1 MKSTV
6 NQERKL
12 NMNEYENLCTSELRK
27 LIRERGIGSVLA
39 LSSANKD
46 TCIRLLKGELTWDAF
61 LASQGASTCNHAA
74 AAGNA
79 GNEGA
84 ISQIAAG
91 LAALMPQQ
99 KVDMDEV
106 RKLAVDAGHDAA
118 IHAVE
123 DVVKA
128 ELDARLAPVKVVV
141 EDRKAGETR
150 DLGVV
155 HRRFPLLLQ
164 MCQAR
169 DKDGYVPPIYLYG
182 PAGTGKTTT
191 ARKIA
196 EALGLDFHYNGA
208 IGNAYELSGFIDAG
222 GHFQETP
229 FYKAYAH
236 GGVYLFDELDSSMP
250 GAVLAFNAALA
261 NGHAAFPVGN
271 VNRHHDCI
279 ILAAGNTCMRGD
291 GNMAGFQRIKQ
302 DAAFRDRFTYL
313 EWPIDEALE
322 SSMAAAY
329 GDEWGWLDMVRR
341 YRRNAERAGI
351 KDFEVTPRAVDRGL
365 AMLKAGVDLHEVI
378 ESCVRKGLNA
388 DAWKKVEG

>member
-1 MKSTV
+1 MEEFEK
-6 NQERKL
+6 
-12 NMNEYENLCTSELRK
+12 MGTSELRK
-27 LIRERGIGSVLA
+27 LIRERGIGSGLA
-39 LSSANKD
+39 LSSANKE
-46 TCIRLLKGELTWDAF
+46 TCFRLLKGEITWDAF
-61 LASQGASTCNHAA
+61 LASQGASTCNHNGS
-74 AAGNA
+74 AGNA
-79 GNEGA
+79 GTPGAEGA
-84 ISQIAAG
+84 MAQIATG
-91 LAALMPQQ
+91 LAALMPAQ
-99 KVDMDEV
+99 KVDMEEV
-106 RKLAVDAGHDAA
+106 REIARDAA
-118 IHAVE
+118 NMAVY
-123 DVVKA
+123 DTVRR
-128 ELDARLAPVKVVV
+128 ELDERLAPVKVVV
-141 EDRKAGETR
+141 EDRKLNVER
-150 DLGVV
+150 NLGVV
-155 HRRFPLLLQ
+155 HKRFPLLLQ

-169 DKDGYVPPIYLYG
+169 DKDGFVPPIYLYG

-191 ARKIA
+191 AKKIA
-196 EALGLDFHYNGA
+196 EALGLEFHYNGA

-222 GHFQETP
+222 GRYQETP
-229 FYKAYAH
+229 FFKAYSR

-271 VNRHHDCI
+271 VPRHKDCI

-378 ESCVRKGLNA
+378 EMCVRKGLNA
-388 DAWKKVEG
+388 DAWRKVEG

>member
-1 MKSTV
+1 M
-6 NQERKL
+6 ED
-12 NMNEYENLCTSELRK
+12 YESMGTSELRK
-27 LIRERGIGSVLA
+27 LIRERGIGAGLA
-39 LSSANKD
+39 LSGANKAD
-46 TCIRLLKGELTWDAF
+46 CISLLKGEMTWADFQAKKATPSF
-61 LASQGASTCNHAA
+61 SSPSGASTCQHTG
-74 AAGNA
+74 GNSDA
-79 GNEGA
+79 MA
-84 ISQIAAG
+84 QIAAG
-91 LAALMPQQ
+91 LAALVPQQ
-99 KVDMDEV
+99 KVDMEEV

-128 ELDARLAPVKVVV
+128 ELDSRLAPTRVIV
-141 EDRKAGETR
+141 EDRKNNCEKNV
-150 DLGVV
+150 GVV
-155 HRRFPLLLQ
+155 HKRFPLLLA

-222 GHFQETP
+222 GRFQETE
-229 FYKAYAH
+229 FYKAYAN

-271 VNRHHDCI
+271 VKRHRDCI

-322 SSMAAAY
+322 ASMAAAY
-329 GDEWGWLDMVRR
+329 GDTWGWLDMVRR

-365 AMLKAGVDLHEVI
+365 AMLKAGIEIHDVI
-378 ESCVRKGLNA
+378 EMCVRKGLNA

>member
-1 MKSTV
+1 MS
-6 NQERKL
+6 
-12 NMNEYENLCTSELRK
+12 EYENMGTTELRA
-27 LIRERGIGSVLA
+27 LIRDRGIGSGVI
-39 LSSANKD
+39 LSTAKKSECVAMLEGTLTFEDFCKSKD
-46 TCIRLLKGELTWDAF
+46 KSSLPFSPA
-61 LASQGASTCNHAA
+61 GASTCNHENV
-74 AAGNA
+74 AGTA
-79 GNEGA
+79 GTEGA
-84 ISQIAAG
+84 MAQIAAG
-91 LAALMPQQ
+91 LAALMPAQ
-99 KVDMDEV
+99 KVDMEEV
-106 RKLAVDAGHDAA
+106 RTLARDAA
-118 IHAVE
+118 TNAVE
-123 DVVKA
+123 DVVRA

-141 EDRKAGETR
+141 EDRKLNVER
-150 DLGVV
+150 NLGVV
-155 HRRFPLLLQ
+155 HKRFPLLLQ

-169 DKDGYVPPIYLYG
+169 DKDGFVPPIYLYG

-191 ARKIA
+191 AKKIA

-222 GHFQETP
+222 GRYQETP
-229 FYKAYAH
+229 FYKAYSK

-261 NGHAAFPVGN
+261 NGHVAFPIGN
-271 VNRHHDCI
+271 VPRHRDCI

-365 AMLKAGVDLHEVI
+365 AMLKAGVALADVI
-378 ESCVRKGLNA
+378 AMCVRKGLNA

>member
-1 MKSTV
+1 M
-6 NQERKL
+6 ERD
-12 NMNEYENLCTSELRK
+12 NYESMGTSELRK
-27 LIRERGIGSVLA
+27 LIRERGLGSGLA
-39 LSSANKD
+39 LSSANKNE
-46 TCIRLLKGELTWDAF
+46 CISLLRGETSWRDYEAVK
-61 LASQGASTCNHAA
+61 AAGADCQAK
-74 AAGNA
+74 AGNA

-123 DVVKA
+123 YVVRA

-141 EDRKAGETR
+141 EDRKLNVER
-150 DLGVV
+150 NLGVV
-155 HRRFPLLLQ
+155 HKRFPLLLQ

-261 NGHAAFPVGN
+261 NGHAAFPIGN
-271 VNRHHDCI
+271 VSRHHDCI

-322 SSMAAAY
+322 ASMAAAY

-341 YRRNAERAGI
+341 FRRNAERAGI

-365 AMLKAGVDLHEVI
+365 TMLKAGIDLHDVI
-378 ESCVRKGLNA
+378 EMCVRKGLNA
-388 DAWKKVEG
+388 DAWQKVEG

>member
-1 MKSTV
+1 MEEFEK
-6 NQERKL
+6 
-12 NMNEYENLCTSELRK
+12 MGTSELRK
-27 LIRERGIGSVLA
+27 LIRERGIGSGLA
-39 LSSANKD
+39 LSSANKE
-46 TCIRLLKGELTWDAF
+46 TCFRLLKGEITWDAF
-61 LASQGASTCNHAA
+61 LASQGASTCNHNGS
-74 AAGNA
+74 AGNA
-79 GNEGA
+79 GTPGAEGA
-84 ISQIAAG
+84 MAQIATG
-91 LAALMPQQ
+91 LAALMPAQ
-99 KVDMDEV
+99 KVDMEEV
-106 RKLAVDAGHDAA
+106 REIARDAA
-118 IHAVE
+118 NMAVY
-123 DVVKA
+123 DTVRR
-128 ELDARLAPVKVVV
+128 ELDERLAPVKVVV
-141 EDRKAGETR
+141 EDRKLNVER
-150 DLGVV
+150 NLGVV
-155 HRRFPLLLQ
+155 HKRFPLLLQ

-169 DKDGYVPPIYLYG
+169 DKDGFVPPIYLYG

-191 ARKIA
+191 AKKIA
-196 EALGLDFHYNGA
+196 EALGLEFHYNGA

-222 GHFQETP
+222 GRYQETP
-229 FYKAYAH
+229 FFKAYSR

-271 VNRHHDCI
+271 VPRHRDCI

-291 GNMAGFQRIKQ
+291 GNMSGFQRIKQ

-378 ESCVRKGLNA
+378 EMCVRKGLNA
-388 DAWKKVEG
+388 DAWRKVEG

>member
-1 MKSTV
+1 
-6 NQERKL
+6 
-12 NMNEYENLCTSELRK
+12 MNEYEKLGTSELRK
-27 LIRERGIGSVLA
+27 LIRERGIGSGLA
-39 LSSANKD
+39 LSSANKE
-46 TCIRLLKGELTWDAF
+46 TCIRLLKGELTWADF
-61 LASQGASTCNHAA
+61 VSSQGASTCNHEG
-74 AAGNA
+74 AAGTA
-79 GNEGA
+79 GTEGA
-84 ISQIAAG
+84 MAQIAAG
-91 LAALMPQQ
+91 LAALMPAQ
-99 KVDMDEV
+99 KVDMEEV
-106 RKLAVDAGHDAA
+106 RTLARDAA
-118 IHAVE
+118 TNAVE
-123 DVVKA
+123 DVVRA
-128 ELDARLAPVKVVV
+128 ELDARLAPVRVVV
-141 EDRKAGETR
+141 EDRKLNVEKN
-150 DLGVV
+150 LGVV
-155 HRRFPLLLQ
+155 HKRFPLLLQ

-169 DKDGYVPPIYLYG
+169 DKDGFVPPIYLYG

-196 EALGLDFHYNGA
+196 EALGLDFYYNGA

-222 GHFQETP
+222 GRYQETP
-229 FYKAYAH
+229 FYKAYSK

-261 NGHAAFPVGN
+261 NGHAAFPIGN
-271 VNRHHDCI
+271 VPRHRDCI

-329 GDEWGWLDMVRR
+329 GDEWDWLSLVRR

-365 AMLKAGVDLHEVI
+365 AMLKAGVELRDVI
-378 ESCVRKGLNA
+378 EMCVRKGLNA

>member
-1 MKSTV
+1 MD
-6 NQERKL
+6 N
-12 NMNEYENLCTSELRK
+12 YEQMGTAELRK
-27 LIRERGIGSVLA
+27 LIRERGLGSGLA
-39 LSSANKD
+39 LSSANKNE
-46 TCIRLLKGELTWDAF
+46 CMALLRGEISWRDYETGKSAKSDCQAI
-61 LASQGASTCNHAA
+61 
-74 AAGNA
+74 AGNSDA
-79 GNEGA
+79 MA
-84 ISQIAAG
+84 QIAAG

-99 KVDMDEV
+99 KVDMEEV

-118 IHAVE
+118 INAVT

-128 ELDARLAPVKVVV
+128 ELDSRLAPTRVVV
-141 EDRKAGETR
+141 EDRKLNVEKNV
-150 DLGVV
+150 GVV
-155 HRRFPLLLQ
+155 HKRFPLLLQ

-222 GHFQETP
+222 GRFQETE
-229 FYKAYAH
+229 FYKAYAN

-261 NGHAAFPVGN
+261 NGHAAFPIGN
-271 VNRHHDCI
+271 VPRHRDCI

-291 GNMAGFQRIKQ
+291 GNMSGFQRIKQ

-322 SSMAAAY
+322 ASMAAAY

-365 AMLKAGVDLHEVI
+365 AMLKAGIDIHDVVDM
-378 ESCVRKGLNA
+378 CVRKGLNA

>member
-1 MKSTV
+1 MEEFEK
-6 NQERKL
+6 
-12 NMNEYENLCTSELRK
+12 MGTSELRK
-27 LIRERGIGSVLA
+27 LIRERGIGSGLA
-39 LSSANKD
+39 LSSANKE
-46 TCIRLLKGELTWDAF
+46 TCFRLLKGEITWDAF
-61 LASQGASTCNHAA
+61 LASQGASTCNHNGS
-74 AAGNA
+74 AGNA
-79 GNEGA
+79 GTPGAEGA
-84 ISQIAAG
+84 MAQIATG
-91 LAALMPQQ
+91 LAALMPAQ
-99 KVDMDEV
+99 KVDMEEV
-106 RKLAVDAGHDAA
+106 REIARDAA
-118 IHAVE
+118 NMAVY
-123 DVVKA
+123 DTVRR
-128 ELDARLAPVKVVV
+128 ELDERLAPVKVVV
-141 EDRKAGETR
+141 EDRKLNVER
-150 DLGVV
+150 NLGVV
-155 HRRFPLLLQ
+155 HKRFPLLLQ

-169 DKDGYVPPIYLYG
+169 DKDGFVPPIYLYG

-191 ARKIA
+191 AKKIA
-196 EALGLDFHYNGA
+196 EALGLEFHYNGA

-222 GHFQETP
+222 GRYQETP
-229 FYKAYAH
+229 FFKAYSR

-271 VNRHHDCI
+271 VPRHKDCI

>member
-1 MKSTV
+1 MD
-6 NQERKL
+6 ND
-12 NMNEYENLCTSELRK
+12 NYEQMGTSELRK
-27 LIRERGIGSVLA
+27 LIRERGLGSGLA
-39 LSSANKD
+39 LSSANKSE
-46 TCIRLLKGELTWDAF
+46 CISLLRGETSWRDYEA
-61 LASQGASTCNHAA
+61 ARAAGADCQAK
-74 AAGNA
+74 AGNA
-79 GNEGA
+79 GTPGAEGA
-84 ISQIAAG
+84 MAQIAAG
-91 LAALMPQQ
+91 LAALMPAQ

-106 RKLAVDAGHDAA
+106 REIARDAA
-118 IHAVE
+118 NLAVE
-123 DVVKA
+123 DTVRR
-128 ELDARLAPVKVVV
+128 ELDERLAPMKVVV
-141 EDRKAGETR
+141 EDRKLNCER
-150 DLGVV
+150 NLGVV
-155 HRRFPLLLQ
+155 HKRFPLLLQ

-169 DKDGYVPPIYLYG
+169 DKDGFVPPIYLYG

-222 GHFQETP
+222 GRYQETP
-229 FYKAYAH
+229 FFKAYSR

-271 VNRHHDCI
+271 VPRHKDCI

-291 GNMAGFQRIKQ
+291 GNMAGFQRMKQ

-322 SSMAAAY
+322 ASMAAAY

-341 YRRNAERAGI
+341 FRRNAARAGI

-365 AMLKAGVDLHEVI
+365 AMLKAGIDLHDVVEM
-378 ESCVRKGLNA
+378 CVRKGLNA
-388 DAWKKVEG
+388 DAWQKVEG

>member
-1 MKSTV
+1 
-6 NQERKL
+6 
-12 NMNEYENLCTSELRK
+12 MNEYESMGTGELRK
-27 LIRERGIGSVLA
+27 LIRERGIGSGLA
-39 LSSANKD
+39 LSSASKAE
-46 TCIRLLKGELTWDAF
+46 CVALLDGTITWAEFQARKASSAF
-61 LASQGASTCNHAA
+61 SSPSSASTCQQS
-74 AAGNA
+74 AGTGDA
-79 GNEGA
+79 EGA
-84 ISQIAAG
+84 MAQIAAG
-91 LAALMPQQ
+91 LAALMPAQ
-99 KVDMDEV
+99 KVDMEEV
-106 RKLAVDAGHDAA
+106 RKLAVEAGHDSAVN
-118 IHAVE
+118 AVE
-123 DVVKA
+123 SIVKA
-128 ELDARLAPVKVVV
+128 ELDSRLAPTRVVV
-141 EDRKAGETR
+141 EDRKLNVEKNV
-150 DLGVV
+150 GVV
-155 HRRFPLLLQ
+155 HKRFPLLLQ

-191 ARKIA
+191 AKKIA

-222 GHFQETP
+222 GRFQETEC
-229 FYKAYAH
+229 YKAYAN

-261 NGHAAFPVGN
+261 NGHAAFPIGN
-271 VNRHHDCI
+271 VKRHKDCI

-291 GNMAGFQRIKQ
+291 GNMSGFQRIKQ

-322 SSMAAAY
+322 ASMAAAY

-365 AMLKAGVDLHEVI
+365 AMLKAGIDLHDVVDM
-378 ESCVRKGLNA
+378 CVRKGLNA

>member
-1 MKSTV
+1 
-6 NQERKL
+6 
-12 NMNEYENLCTSELRK
+12 MNEYESMGTGELRK
-27 LIRERGIGSVLA
+27 LIRERGIGSGLA
-39 LSSANKD
+39 LSSASKAD
-46 TCIRLLKGELTWDAF
+46 CVALLDGTLTWADFQARKASSAF
-61 LASQGASTCNHAA
+61 SSPSGASTCQHDAST
-74 AAGNA
+74 
-79 GNEGA
+79 NEGA
-84 ISQIAAG
+84 MAQIAAG
-91 LAALMPQQ
+91 LAALMPAQ
-99 KVDMDEV
+99 KVDMEEV

-118 IHAVE
+118 INAVT

-128 ELDARLAPVKVVV
+128 ELDSRLAPTRVVV
-141 EDRKAGETR
+141 EDRKLNVEKNV
-150 DLGVV
+150 GVV
-155 HRRFPLLLQ
+155 HKRFPLLLQ

-222 GHFQETP
+222 GRFQETE
-229 FYKAYAH
+229 FYKAYAT

-261 NGHAAFPVGN
+261 NGHAAFPIGN
-271 VNRHHDCI
+271 VARHRDCI

-291 GNMAGFQRIKQ
+291 GNMSGFQRIKQ

-322 SSMAAAY
+322 ASMAAAY
-329 GDEWGWLDMVRR
+329 GDEWGWLEMVRR

-365 AMLKAGVDLHEVI
+365 AMLKAGIDIHDVVDM
-378 ESCVRKGLNA
+378 CVRKGLNA

>member
-1 MKSTV
+1 
-6 NQERKL
+6 
-12 NMNEYENLCTSELRK
+12 MNEYEKMGTGELRK
-27 LIRERGIGSVLA
+27 LIRERGIGSGLA
-39 LSSANKD
+39 LSSASKAE
-46 TCIRLLKGELTWDAF
+46 CVALLDGTITWAEF
-61 LASQGASTCNHAA
+61 QARKSGGASFSAPSDSTCQHAA
-74 AAGNA
+74 GTN
-79 GNEGA
+79 NEGA
-84 ISQIAAG
+84 MAQIAAG
-91 LAALMPQQ
+91 LAALMPTQ
-99 KVDMDEV
+99 KIDMEEV

-123 DVVKA
+123 DVVRA
-128 ELDARLAPVKVVV
+128 ELDSRLAPTKVVV
-141 EDRKAGETR
+141 EKRETGEVKNM
-150 DLGVV
+150 GVV
-155 HRRFPLLLQ
+155 HKRFPLLLA

-191 ARKIA
+191 AKKIA
-196 EALGLDFHYNGA
+196 EALGLEFHYNGA

-222 GHFQETP
+222 GRFQETE
-229 FYKAYAH
+229 FYKAYAN

-271 VNRHHDCI
+271 VKRHKDCI

-322 SSMAAAY
+322 ASMAAAY

-365 AMLKAGVDLHEVI
+365 AMLKAGIELHDVVEM
-378 ESCVRKGLNA
+378 CVRKGLNA

>member
-1 MKSTV
+1 MEEFEK
-6 NQERKL
+6 
-12 NMNEYENLCTSELRK
+12 MGTSELRK
-27 LIRERGIGSVLA
+27 LIRERGIGSGLA
-39 LSSANKD
+39 LSSANKE
-46 TCIRLLKGELTWDAF
+46 TCFRLLKGEITWDAF
-61 LASQGASTCNHAA
+61 LASQGASTCNHNGS
-74 AAGNA
+74 AGNA
-79 GNEGA
+79 GTPGAEGA
-84 ISQIAAG
+84 RAQIATG
-91 LAALMPQQ
+91 LAALMPAQ
-99 KVDMDEV
+99 KVDMEEV
-106 RKLAVDAGHDAA
+106 REIARDAA
-118 IHAVE
+118 NMAVY
-123 DVVKA
+123 DTVRR
-128 ELDARLAPVKVVV
+128 ELDERLAPVKVVV
-141 EDRKAGETR
+141 EDRKLNVER
-150 DLGVV
+150 NLGVV
-155 HRRFPLLLQ
+155 HKRFPLLLQ

-169 DKDGYVPPIYLYG
+169 DKDGFVPPIYLYG

-191 ARKIA
+191 AKKIA
-196 EALGLDFHYNGA
+196 EALGLEFHYNGA

-222 GHFQETP
+222 GRYQETP
-229 FYKAYAH
+229 FFKAYSR

-271 VNRHHDCI
+271 VPRHKDCI

-378 ESCVRKGLNA
+378 EMCVRKGLNA
-388 DAWKKVEG
+388 DAWRKVEG

>member
-1 MKSTV
+1 
-6 NQERKL
+6 
-12 NMNEYENLCTSELRK
+12 MNEYEKLGTSELRK
-27 LIRERGIGSVLA
+27 LIRERGIGSGLA
-39 LSSANKD
+39 LSSASKAE
-46 TCIRLLKGELTWDAF
+46 CVALLDGSMTWADFQARKAAPSF
-61 LASQGASTCNHAA
+61 SAPQGASTCNHEG
-74 AAGNA
+74 AAGTA
-79 GNEGA
+79 GTEGA
-84 ISQIAAG
+84 MAQIAAG
-91 LAALMPQQ
+91 LAALMPAQ
-99 KVDMDEV
+99 KVDMEEV

-118 IHAVE
+118 INAVE
-123 DVVKA
+123 SVVKA
-128 ELDARLAPVKVVV
+128 ELDARLAPTRVVV
-141 EDRKAGETR
+141 EDRKLNVEK

-155 HRRFPLLLQ
+155 HKRFPLLLQ

-169 DKDGYVPPIYLYG
+169 DKDGFVPPIYLYG

-196 EALGLDFHYNGA
+196 EALGLEFYYNGA

-222 GHFQETP
+222 GRYQETP
-229 FYKAYAH
+229 FYKAYSK

-261 NGHAAFPVGN
+261 NGHAAFPIGN
-271 VNRHHDCI
+271 VPRHRDCI

-329 GDEWGWLDMVRR
+329 GDEWDWLSLVRR

-365 AMLKAGVDLHEVI
+365 AMLKAGVELRDVI
-378 ESCVRKGLNA
+378 EMCVRKGLNA

>member
-1 MKSTV
+1 
-6 NQERKL
+6 
-12 NMNEYENLCTSELRK
+12 MNEYEKLGTSELRK
-27 LIRERGIGSVLA
+27 LIRERGIGSGLA
-39 LSSANKD
+39 LSSANKE
-46 TCIRLLKGELTWDAF
+46 TCIRLLKGELAWSDF
-61 LASQGASTCNHAA
+61 VSSQGASTCNH
-74 AAGNA
+74 
-79 GNEGA
+79 EGA
-84 ISQIAAG
+84 TGTAGTEGAMAQIAAG
-91 LAALMPQQ
+91 LAALMPAQ
-99 KVDMDEV
+99 KVDMEEV
-106 RKLAVDAGHDAA
+106 RTLARDAA
-118 IHAVE
+118 TNAVE
-123 DVVKA
+123 DVVRA
-128 ELDARLAPVKVVV
+128 ELDARLAPVRVVV
-141 EDRKAGETR
+141 EDRKLNVEKN
-150 DLGVV
+150 LGVV
-155 HRRFPLLLQ
+155 HKRFPLLLQ

-169 DKDGYVPPIYLYG
+169 DKDGFVPPIYLYG

-191 ARKIA
+191 AKKIA

-222 GHFQETP
+222 GRYQETP
-229 FYKAYAH
+229 FYKAYSK

-261 NGHAAFPVGN
+261 NGHAAFPIGN
-271 VNRHHDCI
+271 VPRHRDCI

-329 GDEWGWLDMVRR
+329 GDEWDWLSLVRR

-365 AMLKAGVDLHEVI
+365 AMLKAGVELRDVI
-378 ESCVRKGLNA
+378 EMCVRKGLNA

>member
-1 MKSTV
+1 
-6 NQERKL
+6 
-12 NMNEYENLCTSELRK
+12 MNEYESMGTGELRK
-27 LIRERGIGSVLA
+27 LIRERGIGSGLA
-39 LSSANKD
+39 LSSASKAE
-46 TCIRLLKGELTWDAF
+46 CVALLDGTITWAGFQARKATPAF
-61 LASQGASTCNHAA
+61 SSPSGASTCQQS
-74 AAGNA
+74 AGTGDA
-79 GNEGA
+79 EGA
-84 ISQIAAG
+84 MAQIAAG
-91 LAALMPQQ
+91 LAALMPTQ
-99 KVDMDEV
+99 KVDMEEV

-118 IHAVE
+118 INAVT

-128 ELDARLAPVKVVV
+128 ELDSRLAPTRVVV
-141 EDRKAGETR
+141 EDRKLNVEKNV
-150 DLGVV
+150 GVV
-155 HRRFPLLLQ
+155 HKRFPLLLA

-191 ARKIA
+191 AKKIA

-222 GHFQETP
+222 GRFQETE
-229 FYKAYAH
+229 FYKAYAN

-261 NGHAAFPVGN
+261 NGHAAFPIGN
-271 VNRHHDCI
+271 VTRHRDCI

-291 GNMAGFQRIKQ
+291 GNMSGFQRIKQ

-322 SSMAAAY
+322 ASMAAAY

-365 AMLKAGVDLHEVI
+365 AMLKAGIDLHDVVDM
-378 ESCVRKGLNA
+378 CVRKGLNA

>member
-1 MKSTV
+1 
-6 NQERKL
+6 
-12 NMNEYENLCTSELRK
+12 MNEYEAMGTGELRK
-27 LIRERGIGSVLA
+27 LIRERGIGSGLA
-39 LSSANKD
+39 LSGANKA
-46 TCIRLLKGELTWDAF
+46 TCISLLKGELTWDAF
-61 LASQGASTCNHAA
+61 LASQGDSTCNHTTA

-79 GNEGA
+79 GTAGNGDA
-84 ISQIAAG
+84 MAQIAAG
-91 LAALMPQQ
+91 LAALMP
-99 KVDMDEV
+99 KANLDEGEI
-106 RKLAVDAGHDAA
+106 RRIATLAATES
-118 IHAVE
+118 VE
-123 DVVKA
+123 AKINS
-128 ELDARLAPVKVVV
+128 ELDRRLAPVKVVV
-141 EDRKAGETR
+141 EHKESGATK

-155 HRRFPLLLQ
+155 HKRFPLLLQ

-169 DKDGYVPPIYLYG
+169 DRDGFVPPIYLYG

-196 EALGLDFHYNGA
+196 EALGLEFYYNGA

-222 GHFQETP
+222 GRYNETP

-271 VNRHHDCI
+271 VQRHRDCI

-291 GNMAGFQRIKQ
+291 GNMAGFQRMKQ

-341 YRRNAERAGI
+341 FRRNAIRAGI
-351 KDFEVTPRAVDRGL
+351 RDFEVTPRAVDRGL
-365 AMLKAGVDLHEVI
+365 AMLKAGIPLEEVVNM
-378 ESCVRKGLNA
+378 CVRKGLSA
-388 DAWKKVEG
+388 EAWQKVEG

>member
-1 MKSTV
+1 MD
-6 NQERKL
+6 N
-12 NMNEYENLCTSELRK
+12 YEQMGTAELRK
-27 LIRERGIGSVLA
+27 LIRERGLGSGLA
-39 LSSANKD
+39 LSSANKNE
-46 TCIRLLKGELTWDAF
+46 CMALLRGEISWRDYETGKSAKSDCQAI
-61 LASQGASTCNHAA
+61 
-74 AAGNA
+74 AGNSDA
-79 GNEGA
+79 MA
-84 ISQIAAG
+84 QIAAG

-99 KVDMDEV
+99 KVDMEEV

-118 IHAVE
+118 INAVT

-128 ELDARLAPVKVVV
+128 ELDSRLAPTRVVV
-141 EDRKAGETR
+141 EDRKLNVEKNV
-150 DLGVV
+150 GVV
-155 HRRFPLLLQ
+155 HKRFPLLLQ

-208 IGNAYELSGFIDAG
+208 IGNAYERSGFIDAG
-222 GHFQETP
+222 GRFQETE
-229 FYKAYAH
+229 FYKAYAN

-261 NGHAAFPVGN
+261 NGHAAFPIGN
-271 VNRHHDCI
+271 VPRHRDCI

-291 GNMAGFQRIKQ
+291 GNMSGFQRIKQ

-322 SSMAAAY
+322 ASMAAAY

-365 AMLKAGVDLHEVI
+365 AMLKAGIDIHDVVDM
-378 ESCVRKGLNA
+378 CVRKGLNA

>member
-1 MKSTV
+1 MEEFEK
-6 NQERKL
+6 
-12 NMNEYENLCTSELRK
+12 MGTSELRK
-27 LIRERGIGSVLA
+27 LIRERGIGSGLA
-39 LSSANKD
+39 LSSANKE
-46 TCIRLLKGELTWDAF
+46 TCFRLLKGEITWDAF
-61 LASQGASTCNHAA
+61 LASQGASTCNHNGS
-74 AAGNA
+74 AGSPGA
-79 GNEGA
+79 PGAEGGMA
-84 ISQIAAG
+84 QIATG
-91 LAALMPQQ
+91 LAALMPAQ
-99 KVDMDEV
+99 KVDMEEV
-106 RKLAVDAGHDAA
+106 REIARDAA
-118 IHAVE
+118 NMAVY
-123 DVVKA
+123 DTVRR
-128 ELDARLAPVKVVV
+128 ELDERLAPVKVVV
-141 EDRKAGETR
+141 EDRKLNVER
-150 DLGVV
+150 NLGVV
-155 HRRFPLLLQ
+155 HKRFPLLLQ

-169 DKDGYVPPIYLYG
+169 DKDGFVPPIYLYG

-191 ARKIA
+191 AKKIA
-196 EALGLDFHYNGA
+196 EALGLEFHYNGA

-222 GHFQETP
+222 GRYQETP
-229 FYKAYAH
+229 FFKAYSR

-271 VNRHHDCI
+271 VPRHRDCI

-291 GNMAGFQRIKQ
+291 GNMSGFQRIKQ

-378 ESCVRKGLNA
+378 EMCVRKGLNA
-388 DAWKKVEG
+388 DAWRKVEG

>member
-1 MKSTV
+1 MEEFEK
-6 NQERKL
+6 
-12 NMNEYENLCTSELRK
+12 MGTSELRK
-27 LIRERGIGSVLA
+27 LIRERGIGSGLA
-39 LSSANKD
+39 LSSANKE
-46 TCIRLLKGELTWDAF
+46 TCFRLLKGEITWDAF
-61 LASQGASTCNHAA
+61 LASQGASTCNHNGS
-74 AAGNA
+74 AGNA
-79 GNEGA
+79 GTPGAEGA
-84 ISQIAAG
+84 MAQIATG
-91 LAALMPQQ
+91 LAALMPAQ
-99 KVDMDEV
+99 KVDMEEV
-106 RKLAVDAGHDAA
+106 REIARDAA
-118 IHAVE
+118 NMAVY
-123 DVVKA
+123 DTVRR
-128 ELDARLAPVKVVV
+128 ELDERLAPVKVVV
-141 EDRKAGETR
+141 EDRKLNVER
-150 DLGVV
+150 NLGVV
-155 HRRFPLLLQ
+155 HKRFPLLLQ

-169 DKDGYVPPIYLYG
+169 DKDGFVPPIYLYG

-191 ARKIA
+191 AKKIA
-196 EALGLDFHYNGA
+196 EALGLEFHYNGA

-222 GHFQETP
+222 GRYQETP
-229 FYKAYAH
+229 FFKAYSR
-236 GGVYLFDELDSSMP
+236 GGVYLFDELDSSTP
-250 GAVLAFNAALA
+250 GAVLAFSAALA

-271 VNRHHDCI
+271 VPRHKDCI

-378 ESCVRKGLNA
+378 EMCVRKGLNA
-388 DAWKKVEG
+388 DAWRKVEG